1 MMSFLI
7 MYKII
12 FLTVYVEEFNVNCHS
27 VCSSFCSVSEKNI
40 DVLCGLPLGVWAP

>member
-40 DVLCGLPLGVWAP
+40 YIFIYKVNMTKY